1 MLISTCMECF
11 RCEQIVPENDWKCSQ
26 WNERCPIVYP
36 YVGCKNCNE
45 PGPTIGMNIA
55 YANARAQMRRALNTD
70 EEGRAQTEF
79 LIEFRSRQWE
89 FSQHKSLSH
98 HSADSAL
105 PAGPNLSTI
114 GRNPWCPRHW
124 DDHDGL
130 YYFDPG
136 NRVYARAMQRAC
148 PDFLMR
154 TGMSDQKKIADCIRA
169 VLQLD
174 WTLRRSLRVKEE
186 QARSRAA
193 LHEPWPESDISVDE
207 AARFWRAFSFQTWF
221 IDWVDNWPTW

>member
-1 MLISTCMECF
+1 
-11 RCEQIVPENDWKCSQ
+11 
-26 WNERCPIVYP
+26 
-36 YVGCKNCNE
+36 
-45 PGPTIGMNIA
+45 MNIM
-55 YANARAQMRRALNTD
+55 YENVRHRQSLHTD

-79 LIEFRSRQWE
+79 LMEFRSRQWE

-98 HSADSAL
+98 HSAL
-105 PAGPNLSTI
+105 PAVLNLSTT
-114 GRNPWCPRHW
+114 GRNPYCPRHW
-124 DDHDGL
+124 DDPDGQ

-154 TGMSDQKKIADCIRA
+154 TGMSDQEKIGDCIKA
-169 VLQLD
+169 VLGLD

-186 QARSRAA
+186 RARSLAA
-193 LHEPWPESDISVDE
+193 LHEPWPESGISVYE

-221 IDWVDNWPTW
+221 IDWVENWPTW